1 MDVLMSDLPRIP
13 NNDGM
18 KQPRHP
24 CYDGIYCKKCG
35 VNIKLLDN
43 FQSIVY
49 NQENNILYCE
59 ECKPR
64 KGSKYNK
71 PYRRFWKKE
80 DVQFSKLKRKGYT
93 TKWRQK

>member
-1 MDVLMSDLPRIP
+1 MSDLPRIP

-49 NQENNILYCE
+49 NQENNICIAKNANLA
-59 ECKPR
+59 KVQNTINHID
-64 KGSKYNK
+64 G
-71 PYRRFWKKE
+71 FGKKRTSNL
-80 DVQFSKLKRKGYT
+80 VN
-93 TKWRQK
+93 